1 MAPYLPPRVLKAPKH
16 GLNLP
21 IALWFGSEL
30 KDWLTSLLSREN
42 LEKRGYFRPA
52 GVMNLINEH
61 LQGWRDHSLFLWAL
75 VVLEVWHQLYVD
87 RVDLAPPQAWF
98 SLQ

>member
-1 MAPYLPPRVLKAPKH
+1 M
-16 GLNLP
+16 
-21 IALWFGSEL
+21 
-30 KDWLTSLLSREN
+30 TSMLSPEN
-42 LEKRGYFRPA
+42 LEKRGYFRPE
-52 GVMNLINEH
+52 GVKKLINEH

-87 RVDLAPPQAWF
+87 RVDLAVPDAGF